1 VNVNARYA
9 ADEGVLQPLETIRD
23 FVRWAVSAFSA
34 CGVHYGHGTDNA
46 WDEARWLVL
55 GAVSLP
61 FDSPDWVL
69 GARLDRRE
77 RQRVRELLERRLAE
91 RVPTAYLLG
100 EAWFAG
106 LRFAVDERVL
116 IPRSPIAEM
125 IEAGFEPWIGD
136 VEPLRILDLC
146 CGSGCIGIAAAVH
159 FPDASVDLV
168 DISADALDLAR
179 LNVAAHGL
187 EDRVAVLHSDLFDAL
202 GRERYDLIVCN
213 PPYVDRG
220 DMEALPAE
228 YRHEPRLALAA
239 GEDGLD
245 LVRRILDEAAA
256 HLSDHGLLVLE
267 VGNSAEALEQA
278 FPELAFVWPEFERGG
293 HGVAVIGAADLRG
306 AIGG

>member
-1 VNVNARYA
+1 VNARYA
-9 ADEGVLQPLETIRD
+9 ADEGAQQPLETIGD
-23 FVRWAVSAFSA
+23 FVRWAVSAFGA

-55 GAVSLP
+55 GAVALP

-69 GARLDRRE
+69 AARLDRRE
-77 RQRVRELLERRLAE
+77 RQRVRELLDRRLAE

-125 IEAGFEPWIGD
+125 IEAGFEPWIGE

-146 CGSGCIGIAAAVH
+146 CGSGCIGIAAALH
-159 FPDASVDLV
+159 FPGASVDLA

-187 EDRVAVLHSDLFDAL
+187 EDRVAVLHSDLFEAL

-220 DMEALPAE
+220 DMEALPPE

-267 VGNSAEALEQA
+267 VGNGAEALEQA
-278 FPELAFVWPEFERGG
+278 FPELAFLWPEFERGG

-306 AIGG
+306 GA